1 MRRTSIPR
9 LALFLCCAL
18 AGSLRAQCDLI
29 PNECCPETNVVV
41 FVLSPSGAMW
51 MHLAATMQVSV
62 AATNDSAQG
71 PAASSLLDAGAPGFA
86 TGSTCDIGPDRPVH
100 DAGVGATVVSVHGA
114 VRHHLPMPSVHTGL
128 SGLAQ
133 LYPGL
138 LVVDVSAG
146 VYKSGAPAL
155 LTGYSPND
163 PTGRLPVPDLNPDFL
178 VGGAGGL

>member
-71 PAASSLLDAGAPGFA
+71 PAASSLLDAGAPGLP

-146 VYKSGAPAL
+146 VYS
-155 LTGYSPND
+155 
-163 PTGRLPVPDLNPDFL
+163 
-178 VGGAGGL
+178 